1 MLWTEQFE
9 IESAAQRSAPRIC
22 RATPSSD
29 CSRAGAK
36 TRDIRE
42 RLELVPRNPEKG
54 CQASPGLLPHN
65 LLKINDGD
73 PKRVSRFCDVRSTPP
88 SNFRFRRFVQNRR
101 PERPDGAEGHCSAT
115 AIYPTMLS
123 NRNRR
128 NSLKTKGGHLG
139 YPTIFRRLFLP
150 GLTVFSAPPKMN
162 RHLRQGTASY
172 PERSRGAAVPKT
184 QNNSRVS
191 TPEVIAKRKCL
202 KP

>member
-1 MLWTEQFE
+1 MLWTEKFE
-9 IESAAQRSAPRIC
+9 SESAARCNAPRISC
-22 RATPSSD
+22 ATPSSD

-101 PERPDGAEGHCSAT
+101 PERPDGAEGHRFA
-115 AIYPTMLS
+115 APIYSTMLS

-128 NSLKTKGGHLG
+128 NSLKTKTRCLG
-139 YPTIFRRLFLP
+139 YPTIFRRLFRP
-150 GLTVFSAPPKMN
+150 SLTAFFAPPKMN
-162 RHLRQGTASY
+162 HRLRQGTAFY

-184 QNNSRVS
+184 QNSSRVS
-191 TPEVIAKRKCL
+191 TPEVNAKRKCL